1 MLSKHFAVLGS
12 TGVGKSTSVSLLLNE
27 ILQARPNL
35 RVFLLDVH
43 NEYGRCFGDRALV
56 LNPRNLKLPF
66 WLFNFEEIVDV
77 LFGGRPGVP
86 EELDV
91 LAEIIPMA
99 KGIYTQYQNSDR
111 IGLKR
116 MDPKSGGYTV
126 DTPVPYR
133 LVDLISLIDERMGK
147 LENRSSRI
155 IYHKLISRIE
165 TVRNDPRYTF
175 MFDNA
180 NVGGDTM
187 AEVISHLFRLPAN
200 GRPMTIMQLA
210 GFPAEVVN
218 SVVSVLCRMAFDF
231 GLWSD
236 GVSPLLFVCEEAHR
250 YAAADRN
257 IGFGPTRKAVSRI
270 AKEGRKYGV
279 FLGLVTQRPAEL
291 DATIISQCNTLF
303 AMRLANDRDQAL
315 LRSAV
320 SDAAAN
326 LLSFVPSL
334 GTREVLAFGE
344 GVALPTRLRF
354 KEVPVHQ
361 LPRSEATIATA
372 PSVTAGHDMHF
383 VSRRAGPLARRHLA
397 SRRAQRSR
405 HHTTGP
411 PRAHDAGGS
420 ADAAAVD
427 GARSRSL
434 LAAEEA
440 AALRALAFA
449 HFLRVNRY
457 PLRSKALYGS
467 GTAASRGREPGRSL
481 HDASL
486 LAKRFPTPALD
497 KLPDDIRTRILA
509 VQEKS
514 GFVPNVFLTLAYR
527 PDEFRA
533 FFAYHDA
540 LMEKDSGLTKAEREM
555 IVVATSQ
562 RQPVPLLRDRA
573 WRDPAHPGE
582 ESADRRPDRRQ
593 LPQGGHH
600 AAAARHARL
609 RHEGEP
615 RGQRGIGG
623 GFCRGRRP
631 RLYRRRHLGH
641 HRDLRLLC
649 VVEPVG
655 QRHRDASQRR
665 ILHDGTAAE
674 IGRSHLARKRSNRRS
689 PVRTSRADRPRP
701 CLSQTPGLSPSP
713 WRNCPPRS
721 CAAASSAKNP
731 PTGIR

>member
-1 MLSKHFAVLGS
+1 
-12 TGVGKSTSVSLLLNE
+12 
-27 ILQARPNL
+27 
-35 RVFLLDVH
+35 
-43 NEYGRCFGDRALV
+43 
-56 LNPRNLKLPF
+56 
-66 WLFNFEEIVDV
+66 
-77 LFGGRPGVP
+77 
-86 EELDV
+86 
-91 LAEIIPMA
+91 MA
-99 KGIYTQYQNSDR
+99 KGLYTQYQNSDR
-111 IGLKR
+111 LGLKR
-116 MDPKSGGYTV
+116 PDPKSGGYTV

-133 LVDLISLIDERMGK
+133 LSDLISLIDERMGK

-210 GFPAEVVN
+210 GFPAEVVD

-361 LPRSEATIATA
+361 LPRSEATIASV

-383 VSRRAGPLARRHLA
+383 VSAVLERWRGATSNRDAPNDPSAVGERPAARVMTPVEAPMLQPSMGLDPDRF
-397 SRRAQRSR
+397 
-405 HHTTGP
+405 
-411 PRAHDAGGS
+411 
-420 ADAAAVD
+420 
-427 GARSRSL
+427 SL
-434 LAAEEA
+434 LKK
-440 AALRALAFA
+440 
-449 HFLRVNRY
+449 
-457 PLRSKALYGS
+457 PLR
-467 GTAASRGREPGRSL
+467 
-481 HDASL
+481 
-486 LAKRFPTPALD
+486 
-497 KLPDDIRTRILA
+497 
-509 VQEKS
+509 
-514 GFVPNVFLTLAYR
+514 
-527 PDEFRA
+527 
-533 FFAYHDA
+533 
-540 LMEKDSGLTKAEREM
+540 
-555 IVVATSQ
+555 
-562 RQPVPLLRDRA
+562 
-573 WRDPAHPGE
+573 
-582 ESADRRPDRRQ
+582 
-593 LPQGGHH
+593 
-600 AAAARHARL
+600 
-609 RHEGEP
+609 
-615 RGQRGIGG
+615 
-623 GFCRGRRP
+623 
-631 RLYRRRHLGH
+631 
-641 HRDLRLLC
+641 
-649 VVEPVG
+649 
-655 QRHRDASQRR
+655 
-665 ILHDGTAAE
+665 
-674 IGRSHLARKRSNRRS
+674 
-689 PVRTSRADRPRP
+689 
-701 CLSQTPGLSPSP
+701 
-713 WRNCPPRS
+713 
-721 CAAASSAKNP
+721 
-731 PTGIR
+731 

>member
-1 MLSKHFAVLGS
+1 VISVRGSLARVGLLASGPMPVKEARATVGRFISIRCAAATTIIAMITEVSCENQPSSDEYMATASVDLLGEISGGDRPKFQRGVTNYPTIGDAVELVTAEDLRTVYAPSGSDQINVGTLQQDKSVIAYVDVEEMLSKHFAVLGS

-116 MDPKSGGYTV
+116 VDPKSGGYTV

-133 LVDLISLIDERMGK
+133 LSDLISLIDERMGK

-155 IYHKLISRIE
+155 TYHKLISRIE

-210 GFPAEVVN
+210 GFPAEVVD

-361 LPRSEATIATA
+361 LPRSEATIASA

-383 VSRRAGPLARRHLA
+383 V
-397 SRRAQRSR
+397 
-405 HHTTGP
+405 
-411 PRAHDAGGS
+411 
-420 ADAAAVD
+420 AAVLERWR
-427 GARSRSL
+427 GATSNRDTPPSEASISSDRSAGRGMTPVEAPMLQPSMGLDPDRFSL
-434 LAAEEA
+434 LKK
-440 AALRALAFA
+440 
-449 HFLRVNRY
+449 
-457 PLRSKALYGS
+457 PLR
-467 GTAASRGREPGRSL
+467 
-481 HDASL
+481 
-486 LAKRFPTPALD
+486 
-497 KLPDDIRTRILA
+497 
-509 VQEKS
+509 
-514 GFVPNVFLTLAYR
+514 
-527 PDEFRA
+527 
-533 FFAYHDA
+533 
-540 LMEKDSGLTKAEREM
+540 
-555 IVVATSQ
+555 
-562 RQPVPLLRDRA
+562 
-573 WRDPAHPGE
+573 
-582 ESADRRPDRRQ
+582 
-593 LPQGGHH
+593 
-600 AAAARHARL
+600 
-609 RHEGEP
+609 
-615 RGQRGIGG
+615 
-623 GFCRGRRP
+623 
-631 RLYRRRHLGH
+631 
-641 HRDLRLLC
+641 
-649 VVEPVG
+649 
-655 QRHRDASQRR
+655 
-665 ILHDGTAAE
+665 
-674 IGRSHLARKRSNRRS
+674 
-689 PVRTSRADRPRP
+689 
-701 CLSQTPGLSPSP
+701 
-713 WRNCPPRS
+713 
-721 CAAASSAKNP
+721 
-731 PTGIR
+731 

>member
-1 MLSKHFAVLGS
+1 VTSFGRVISVRGSLARVGLLATSQTPVSEVRATVGRFISIRCASSSTIVAMITEVSCETLPASDEYIATASVDLLGEILGDDRPKFQRGVTNYPTIGDNVDLITNQDLRTVYAPSGSDQINIGTLQQDKSVIAYVDVEEMLSKHFAILGS

-27 ILQARPNL
+27 ILRARPNL
-35 RVFLLDVH
+35 RIFLLDVH
-43 NEYGRCFGDRALV
+43 NEYGRCFGDRSLV

-77 LFGGRPGVP
+77 LFAGRPGVP
-86 EELDV
+86 EELDI
-91 LAEIIPMA
+91 LAEVIPMA
-99 KGIYTQYQNSDR
+99 KGLYTQYQNSDR
-111 IGLKR
+111 LGLKR
-116 MDPKSGGYTV
+116 VDPKTVGYTV

-133 LVDLISLIDERMGK
+133 LVDLISQIDERMGK

-210 GFPAEVVN
+210 GFPAEVVD
-218 SVVSVLCRMAFDF
+218 SVVSVCCRMAFDF

-250 YAAADRN
+250 YAAADRS

-279 FLGLVTQRPAEL
+279 YLGLITQRPAEL

-372 PSVTAGHDMHF
+372 PSVAAGHDMHF
-383 VSRRAGPLARRHLA
+383 VG
-397 SRRAQRSR
+397 
-405 HHTTGP
+405 
-411 PRAHDAGGS
+411 
-420 ADAAAVD
+420 AVLERWRGATSNRD
-427 GARSRSL
+427 TPNDPSIGDRPGARIMTPVEAPMLQPSMGLDPDRFSL
-434 LAAEEA
+434 LKK
-440 AALRALAFA
+440 
-449 HFLRVNRY
+449 
-457 PLRSKALYGS
+457 PLR
-467 GTAASRGREPGRSL
+467 
-481 HDASL
+481 
-486 LAKRFPTPALD
+486 
-497 KLPDDIRTRILA
+497 
-509 VQEKS
+509 
-514 GFVPNVFLTLAYR
+514 
-527 PDEFRA
+527 
-533 FFAYHDA
+533 
-540 LMEKDSGLTKAEREM
+540 
-555 IVVATSQ
+555 
-562 RQPVPLLRDRA
+562 
-573 WRDPAHPGE
+573 
-582 ESADRRPDRRQ
+582 
-593 LPQGGHH
+593 
-600 AAAARHARL
+600 
-609 RHEGEP
+609 
-615 RGQRGIGG
+615 
-623 GFCRGRRP
+623 
-631 RLYRRRHLGH
+631 
-641 HRDLRLLC
+641 
-649 VVEPVG
+649 
-655 QRHRDASQRR
+655 
-665 ILHDGTAAE
+665 
-674 IGRSHLARKRSNRRS
+674 
-689 PVRTSRADRPRP
+689 
-701 CLSQTPGLSPSP
+701 
-713 WRNCPPRS
+713 
-721 CAAASSAKNP
+721 
-731 PTGIR
+731 

>member
-1 MLSKHFAVLGS
+1 MGIRPQFMRARFNTVTSFGRVISVRGSLARVGLMAAGPMPVSEARATVGRFISIRCATDTTIIAMITEVSCENQPRSDEYMATASVDLLGEISGGERPKFQRGVTNYPTIGDAVDLVTAQDLRTVYAPSGSDQINVGTLQQDRSVIAYVDVEEMLSKHFAVLGS

-27 ILQARPNL
+27 ILKARPNL

-91 LAEIIPMA
+91 LAEVIPMA
-99 KGIYTQYQNSDR
+99 KGLYTQYQNSDR
-111 IGLKR
+111 LGLKR
-116 MDPKSGGYTV
+116 MDPKTGGYTV

-210 GFPAEVVN
+210 GFPAEVVD

-250 YAAADRN
+250 YASADRN

-361 LPRSEATIATA
+361 LPRSEATIASV

-383 VSRRAGPLARRHLA
+383 VSAVLDRWRGATSNRDTPNDPGITDRPAARVMTPVEAPMLQPSMGLDPDRF
-397 SRRAQRSR
+397 
-405 HHTTGP
+405 
-411 PRAHDAGGS
+411 
-420 ADAAAVD
+420 
-427 GARSRSL
+427 SL
-434 LAAEEA
+434 LKK
-440 AALRALAFA
+440 
-449 HFLRVNRY
+449 
-457 PLRSKALYGS
+457 PLR
-467 GTAASRGREPGRSL
+467 
-481 HDASL
+481 
-486 LAKRFPTPALD
+486 
-497 KLPDDIRTRILA
+497 
-509 VQEKS
+509 
-514 GFVPNVFLTLAYR
+514 
-527 PDEFRA
+527 
-533 FFAYHDA
+533 
-540 LMEKDSGLTKAEREM
+540 
-555 IVVATSQ
+555 
-562 RQPVPLLRDRA
+562 
-573 WRDPAHPGE
+573 
-582 ESADRRPDRRQ
+582 
-593 LPQGGHH
+593 
-600 AAAARHARL
+600 
-609 RHEGEP
+609 
-615 RGQRGIGG
+615 
-623 GFCRGRRP
+623 
-631 RLYRRRHLGH
+631 
-641 HRDLRLLC
+641 
-649 VVEPVG
+649 
-655 QRHRDASQRR
+655 
-665 ILHDGTAAE
+665 
-674 IGRSHLARKRSNRRS
+674 
-689 PVRTSRADRPRP
+689 
-701 CLSQTPGLSPSP
+701 
-713 WRNCPPRS
+713 
-721 CAAASSAKNP
+721 
-731 PTGIR
+731 